1 MEWVT
6 QSSNHFT
13 GWGKALE
20 VGKCVFVTDK
30 YFLSICY
37 FSTPIGVTGA
47 QNASDTRVSIMSK
60 YYGIHLGHIS

>member
-1 MEWVT
+1 MPSCHTEWVT

-30 YFLSICY
+30 YLLSICS
-37 FSTPIGVTGA
+37 FSAPTDVTGA
-47 QNASDTRVSIMSK
+47 QNANDLVGQIGSE
-60 YYGIHLGHIS
+60 YQ